1 MAAEDLQ
8 DIKLSKSLE
17 KVSVIGLG
25 YVGLPLAI
33 ALSKKFNVTGFDI
46 NKTRIKNLTAGLDQ
60 TLEVSNSILK
70 KSKNLSFSADTLD
83 LKGSTFYFVTVPT
96 PIDSE
101 NLPDLSAL
109 KSACKIIGNTL
120 EAGQIVIFESTVYPG
135 CTREICAP
143 LLEKYSGMHLNKD
156 FFCGYSPERIN
167 PGDSIH
173 TITKIPKVVSGSNK
187 ASLTKIYKL
196 YNSIID
202 AEVYKA
208 ESLEIAEAAKII
220 ENTQRDLNI
229 ALINEFSVILK
240 KMNIPTRKV
249 MNAAA
254 TKWNF
259 HKFSPGFVGGH
270 CIGVD
275 PYYLTYKAQSL
286 GISPEVI
293 LAGRSLNDRMPSI
306 VAKHFL
312 SKLPTNKKQKL
323 KIVILGATFK
333 ENCPDIRNSKIKD
346 LIAYFNSKRIT
357 PYLFDPY
364 LLSRPNFPVDF
375 HFLRTL
381 KSSNQKYDGVFI
393 AVNHSFFKKQGIATI
408 KNLLKKDGVFFDFK
422 STFDSKESESW

>member
-1 MAAEDLQ
+1 MQ
-8 DIKLSKSLE
+8 
-17 KVSVIGLG
+17 
-25 YVGLPLAI
+25 
-33 ALSKKFNVTGFDI
+33 F
-46 NKTRIKNLTAGLDQ
+46 
-60 TLEVSNSILK
+60 
-70 KSKNLSFSADTLD
+70 
-83 LKGSTFYFVTVPT
+83 
-96 PIDSE
+96 
-101 NLPDLSAL
+101 
-109 KSACKIIGNTL
+109 
-120 EAGQIVIFESTVYPG
+120 
-135 CTREICAP
+135 
-143 LLEKYSGMHLNKD
+143 NKD

-173 TITKIPKVVSGSNK
+173 SITKIPKVVSGSNK

-202 AEVYKA
+202 AEVHKA

-220 ENTQRDLNI
+220 ENTQRDINI

-240 KMNIPTRKV
+240 KMNIPSRKV

-275 PYYLTYKAQSL
+275 PYYLTYKAQTL
-286 GISPEVI
+286 GINPEVI
-293 LAGRSLNDRMPSI
+293 LAGRSLNDKMPSI

-312 SKLPTNKKQKL
+312 SMLPAKTQKL

-346 LIAYFNSKRIT
+346 LIASFNSEHIT

-364 LLSRPNFPVDF
+364 LVTKPNFLVDF
-375 HFLRTL
+375 HFLKTL
-381 KSSNQKYDGVFI
+381 KSSNRKYDGVFV

-408 KNLLKKDGVFFDFK
+408 KNLLKKDGIFFDFK
-422 STFDSKESESW
+422 STFGSKESESW